1 MEMTFLAVRAKLIS
15 YVKENFGAL
24 CVFLFLFVAGNAAGI
39 RIIQEADKE
48 QVAAMLMGL
57 PLLLRE
63 GGVPWLVFFTMSLFT
78 NILFAGL
85 LYLSGLWVFT
95 CVLLIPGVLLRSI
108 YLGAAMGT
116 AISAWPDAVSIWL
129 LIMLQLESATLM
141 PPFIKMSVL
150 AQNQMTGIVQTK
162 LKLNSKAEDVGTYT
176 RKFLIACLQLLPCVA
191 IQTLVTPVVFSLL
204 H

>member
-1 MEMTFLAVRAKLIS
+1 MTFLAVRAKLIS

-39 RIIQEADKE
+39 RIVQEADKG
-48 QVAAMLMGL
+48 QIADMLTGL
-57 PLLLRE
+57 PELLRE
-63 GGVPWLVFFTMSLFT
+63 GGMPWLAFFAMSLFT
-78 NILFAGL
+78 NVLFVGL
-85 LYLSGLWVFT
+85 LYLSGMWVFT

-116 AISAWPDAVSIWL
+116 AIAAWPDAVSIWL
-129 LIMLQLESATLM
+129 LIMLQLESATLL
-141 PPFIKMSVL
+141 PPFVKMSVL

-162 LKLNSKAEDVGTYT
+162 LKLNSKAEDIGTYT
-176 RKFLIACLQLLPCVA
+176 KQFLIACLQLLPCIA

>member
-1 MEMTFLAVRAKLIS
+1 MTFLAVRARLIA
-15 YVKENFGAL
+15 YIKDNFGAL
-24 CVFLFLFVAGNAAGI
+24 CVFLFLFIAGNAAGI
-39 RIIQEADKE
+39 RIVQQADKE
-48 QVAAMLMGL
+48 QITNMLIGL
-57 PLLLRE
+57 PELLRE
-63 GGVPWLVFFTMSLFT
+63 GGVPWLAFFTMSLFT
-78 NILFAGL
+78 NVLFAGL

-116 AISAWPDAVSIWL
+116 AIAAWPDAVSIWL

-150 AQNQMTGIVQTK
+150 AQNQMTGIMQTK
-162 LKLNSKAEDVGTYT
+162 WKISGKAVDIGDYT
-176 RKFLIACLQLLPCVA
+176 KQFLIACLQLLPCIA
-191 IQTLVTPVVFSLL
+191 IQTLITPVIFSLL